1 MEIFVIIILLL
12 IFFLIISGQIK
23 RTENKIDNVDK
34 KINAL
39 YKEIVKNKVSPQP
52 VKETIKEEIKP
63 TPKEEVKPKLE
74 DLPYVVTEKPKEE
87 ILSKEEAKLE
97 EELEKMSTPKPVESI
112 AKKEEVITKILVD
125 EVKEIIPQKPKEKSD
140 LESIVGENIL
150 NKIGIA
156 VLILGIGFFVKYAID
171 KDYINEL
178 GRVLIGAAS
187 SGILLTFA
195 YFLKKSYRAFS
206 SVLAGGA
213 IAVLYYSVTIAY
225 QDYGLL
231 SQPVAFVST
240 ILITGFATFL
250 AVKFNRKELAI
261 IGLIGGFTSPFMVS
275 GESNNYIAFFTYISV
290 LNLGML
296 ALAYF
301 KKWRIINLLAYIFT
315 ILLFGGWLATEYNNL
330 KNITAP
336 ALTFATIFYVIFYGA
351 NLIYTLRKREKFEA
365 GQFISLLSTTVMY
378 FSAGMF
384 ILNFKEFNYQGIFTI
399 SLAGVNLLLALFV
412 FKNKTIDENLQ
423 YLIISKVIV
432 LVSLFAPI
440 QLNGNYITI
449 FWLIETSTLIWLSQR
464 TQMKIFKD
472 ITAIVFLVACF
483 SLLINLL
490 RFYLI
495 DFSDENNPILN
506 QGFITGI
513 VAIVTY
519 LASIYLLK
527 REEDK
532 NTYLFFSAKGFGKTL
547 KIVAGAVG
555 YLSVL
560 FEINYGLDSYLY
572 KDVEYSSINDFA
584 LDYLNTKVGD
594 SIQVLF
600 NYGYHFIVIGAFI
613 FFTRKSNDS
622 LTKVFSLI
630 GLAIITLLYLLAGN
644 QSGIYLR
651 KYVLTGE
658 VSSAW
663 LVLRYA
669 VTILMIIANI
679 LFFFI
684 YIKGKAKTEELSTF
698 FYVITVFFAIYTISV
713 ELDFIAVLSQIDVG
727 STSAEISSITKK
739 TLNFTQKAG
748 YSIAWGL
755 SSFVF
760 MFIGMRNKVTILR
773 ILSLVLF
780 LITLIKLLVFDMHN
794 MSNVA
799 RYISFIGLGIL
810 LLIVSFMY
818 QRLRKLINEGK

>member
-97 EELEKMSTPKPVESI
+97 EELEKMSSPKPVESI
-112 AKKEEVITKILVD
+112 AKKEEVITKIPVD

-171 KDYINEL
+171 KEYINEL
-178 GRVLIGAAS
+178 GRVLIGVAS

-213 IAVLYYSVTIAY
+213 IAVLYYSVTVAY

-315 ILLFGGWLATEYNNL
+315 ILLFGGWLTTEYNNL

-384 ILNFKEFNYQGIFTI
+384 ILNFKEFNYQGIFAI

-412 FKNKTIDENLQ
+412 FKNKTIDKNLF
-423 YLIISKVIV
+423 YLILSKAIV
-432 LVSLFAPI
+432 LVTLFAPI

-464 TQMKIFKD
+464 TQMKVFKD

-495 DFSDENNPILN
+495 DFKDSNNPILN
-506 QGFITGI
+506 QGFITGM

-547 KIVAGAVG
+547 KIVAGVVG

-560 FEINYGLDSYLY
+560 FELNYGINYKTIGMAE
-572 KDVEYSSINDFA
+572 EYSLFDFSRA
-584 LDYLNTKVGD
+584 GD
-594 SIQVLF
+594 SIQVLV

-622 LTKVFSLI
+622 LIKVFSLV

-669 VTILMIIANI
+669 VTVLMIIANA
-679 LFFFI
+679 LFFFT

-698 FYVITVFFAIYTISV
+698 FYIITVFFAIYTISV

-760 MFIGMRNKVTILR
+760 MFIGMKSKITILR

>member
-39 YKEIVKNKVSPQP
+39 YKEIVKNKVTPQP
-52 VKETIKEEIKP
+52 VKETVKEEIKP

-74 DLPYVVTEKPKEE
+74 VEDLPYVVTKKPNEE
-87 ILSKEEAKLE
+87 ILSKKEAKLE
-97 EELEKMSTPKPVESI
+97 GELEKMSTPKPIESI
-112 AKKEEVITKILVD
+112 AKKEEVVTKMSVD

-178 GRVLIGAAS
+178 GRVLIGVAS

-315 ILLFGGWLATEYNNL
+315 ILLFGGWLTTEYNNL

-336 ALTFATIFYVIFYGA
+336 ALIFATIFYVIFYGA

-412 FKNKTIDENLQ
+412 FKNKTIDKNLF
-423 YLIISKVIV
+423 YLILSKAIV
-432 LVSLFAPI
+432 LVTLFAPI

-464 TQMKIFKD
+464 TQMKVFKD

-506 QGFITGI
+506 QGFITGM

-532 NTYLFFSAKGFGKTL
+532 NTYLFFSAKGFSKTL
-547 KIVAGAVG
+547 KIVVGVVG

-560 FEINYGLDSYLY
+560 FELNYG
-572 KDVEYSSINDFA
+572 I
-584 LDYLNTKVGD
+584 DYLSIGITEYKIVAFSRTGD
-594 SIQVLF
+594 SIQVLV
-600 NYGYHFIVIGAFI
+600 NYGYHFIVVGAFI

-622 LTKVFSLI
+622 LIKVFSLV

-669 VTILMIIANI
+669 VTVLMIIANA
-679 LFFFI
+679 LFFFT

-727 STSAEISSITKK
+727 ATSAEISSITKK

>member
-1 MEIFVIIILLL
+1 MIILFL

-63 TPKEEVKPKLE
+63 TPKEEVKPNVE

-97 EELEKMSTPKPVESI
+97 DELEKMATPKPVESI
-112 AKKEEVITKILVD
+112 AKKEEVVTKIPVD
-125 EVKEIIPQKPKEKSD
+125 EVKESTPQKPKEKSD

-178 GRVLIGAAS
+178 GRVLIGVAS

-365 GQFISLLSTTVMY
+365 SQFISLLSTTVMY

-412 FKNKTIDENLQ
+412 FKNKTIDKNLF
-423 YLIISKVIV
+423 YLILSKTIV

-464 TQMKIFKD
+464 TNMKVFKD
-472 ITAIVFLVACF
+472 ITAIVFLFASF

-495 DFSDENNPILN
+495 EFSNENNPIIN

-513 VAIVTY
+513 VAVITY
-519 LASIYLLK
+519 LVSIYLLK

-547 KIVAGAVG
+547 KIVAGVVG

-560 FEINYGLDSYLY
+560 FEINYG
-572 KDVEYSSINDFA
+572 I
-584 LDYLNTKVGD
+584 DYLSIGTAEYRIVAFSRAGNA
-594 SIQVLF
+594 IQVLV

-613 FFTRKSNDS
+613 FFTKKSNDS
-622 LTKVFSLI
+622 LIKVFSLI

-651 KYVLTGE
+651 KYVLMGE
-658 VSSAW
+658 VGSAW
-663 LVLRYA
+663 LVLRY
-669 VTILMIIANI
+669 VITVLMIIANV
-679 LFFFI
+679 LFFFT

-799 RYISFIGLGIL
+799 RYISFIGLGSL

>member
-87 ILSKEEAKLE
+87 ILSKKEAKLE
-97 EELEKMSTPKPVESI
+97 EELEKMSSPKPVESI
-112 AKKEEVITKILVD
+112 AKKEEVVTKIPVD
-125 EVKEIIPQKPKEKSD
+125 EVKESNSQKPKEKSD

-178 GRVLIGAAS
+178 GRVLIGVAS

-315 ILLFGGWLATEYNNL
+315 ILLFGGWLTTEYNNL

-365 GQFISLLSTTVMY
+365 SQFISLLSTTVMY

-399 SLAGVNLLLALFV
+399 SMAGVNLLLALFV
-412 FKNKTIDENLQ
+412 FKNKTIDKNLF
-423 YLIISKVIV
+423 YLILSKAIV
-432 LVSLFAPI
+432 LVTLFAPI

-464 TQMKIFKD
+464 TQMKVFKD

-495 DFSDENNPILN
+495 DFSDENKPILN
-506 QGFITGI
+506 QGFITGM

-527 REEDK
+527 REENK

-560 FEINYGLDSYLY
+560 FELNYGIDY
-572 KDVEYSSINDFA
+572 KMIGIAEEYSLFDFSRA
-584 LDYLNTKVGD
+584 GD
-594 SIQVLF
+594 SIQVLV
-600 NYGYHFIVIGAFI
+600 NYGYHFIVVGAFI

-622 LTKVFSLI
+622 LIKVFSLV

-669 VTILMIIANI
+669 VTVLMIIANV
-679 LFFFI
+679 LFFFT

-727 STSAEISSITKK
+727 STITEISSITKK
-739 TLNFTQKAG
+739 VLNFTQKAG